1 MTTLTADLT
10 KKFLGLSGEDW
21 EWWTKKIDEI
31 IHTASNGSWLGS
43 YAALKPINVDRT
55 REMIQLAVHGKSKA
69 LHYVSTV
76 GVFVSS
82 QRQQEG
88 PYQEEEPLPPV
99 CTKDPPLTQT
109 KIIGE
114 KLVTEASKGGLQF
127 VIYRPEPVS
136 WLGREKGARESF
148 YSHLFL
154 GGIAQLSFLPSTG
167 NCPDWLP
174 VESAAKF
181 LVKIRHK
188 HHAVGKTFHLTNP
201 HPFLS
206 MEKLGNMLVN
216 LGIPMKFI
224 SKKKFEAKLVS
235 LPQSNPLKP
244 VLAAANV
251 KDILSEPVHK
261 DFFNTCQ
268 LIPDLSEIVPEINHR
283 HIFFAL

>member
-1 MTTLTADLT
+1 M
-10 KKFLGLSGEDW
+10 
-21 EWWTKKIDEI
+21 
-31 IHTASNGSWLGS
+31 
-43 YAALKPINVDRT
+43 
-55 REMIQLAVHGKSKA
+55 
-69 LHYVSTV
+69 
-76 GVFVSS
+76 
-82 QRQQEG
+82 
-88 PYQEEEPLPPV
+88 

-154 GGIAQLSFLPSTG
+154 GGIAQLGFLPSTG

-181 LVKIRHK
+181 LVKIRHE

-251 KDILSEPVHK
+251 KDILSEPVCK

-283 HIFFAL
+283 HIFFALQNLQVDNDSNCLPLPRPLDESPDSFSYFLPQSSTAPVVMVPSSFDSKRDLGAFVRTHSKKIQDFQHRYGAVLF